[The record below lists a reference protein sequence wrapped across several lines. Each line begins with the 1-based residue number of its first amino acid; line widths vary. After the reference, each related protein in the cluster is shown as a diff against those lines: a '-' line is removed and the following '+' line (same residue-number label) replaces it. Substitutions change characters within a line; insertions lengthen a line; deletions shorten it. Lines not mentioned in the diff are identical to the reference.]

1 MAVRWLQPG
10 CMSFKEP
17 NQNFDL
23 AYGEVRER
31 LIDEKSML
39 ETLEEM
45 VSVFLKIE
53 LKYKKPEAL

>member
-1 MAVRWLQPG
+1 MQPG
-10 CMSFKEP
+10 WMSFKEP